1 MQRAVQEEA
10 HPTLT
15 GLLHEL
21 RRDECRRLSR
31 PAAQQLLDE
40 SALGR
45 SVAEP
50 TAERELEFRVGGDD
64 ADELEQLA
72 FDIGRRAPIAA
83 ARIASSSM
91 PETRS
96 SVEDQR
102 CETAELS
109 SRTETGLYA
118 AKTTVAT

>member
-1 MQRAVQEEA
+1 LAA
-10 HPTLT
+10 TTPTSWNSSPST
-15 GLLHEL
+15 
-21 RRDECRRLSR
+21 
-31 PAAQQLLDE
+31 
-40 SALGR
+40 
-45 SVAEP
+45 SVD
-50 TAERELEFRVGGDD
+50 G
-64 ADELEQLA
+64 
-72 FDIGRRAPIAA
+72 APIAA